1 MVKYFNLVEHAADGI
16 AILQDG
22 VLKLVNSALVRM
34 SGYDRE
40 ELLGMPF
47 IRLLTPESQAF
58 VMARYQDRLAG
69 KEVPSIYEAKA
80 IHKDGEVRDIEIN
93 AALTE
98 YEGRAADEVIIRD
111 ITERKRMEY
120 DLQERVKELRC
131 LYGIAEI
138 AERPGITLDE
148 LYQETV
154 NLLLKSWQYP
164 ELTCARIVI
173 NGKKFETKNCRG
185 SQWKQSAD
193 IEVDGVKAG
202 IVEVIYLEERP
213 ELDEGPFLKEKRLLI
228 DAVAKQLGRITELK
242 RAEETLRQSQKN
254 LRAYLERA
262 PDGVYINDLNGTFLY
277 GNKKAEEIAGY
288 KRGELIGKSFLK
300 LNLLPAKHLAK
311 AGKLLALNLMGRPTG
326 PDEFELIR
334 KDGSRIWVEINTVPI
349 KQEGKTVVIGFVRDI
364 TEHKRAEEEIQAKN
378 EQLDTQN
385 EELLRRQQELVRK
398 TREAE
403 EASRLKS
410 EFLANMSHELRTP
423 LNVIIGFS
431 ELMSDDVPGPVNKE
445 QRQCL
450 DDILDSGR
458 HLLDLIN
465 ELLDLSKIESGKM
478 ALNLKSIALT
488 AVIASS
494 YNTIMAIL
502 TPKKQSLDVK
512 IAEGLPRVYADE
524 VRLRQVLLNLVSN
537 SAKFTPDGGKLR
549 IEVVRK
555 GDWCQ
560 VSVIDNGTGI
570 KKEHQKRIF
579 EPFYQLESSVTKEK
593 SGTGLGLAVAK
604 QIIEKHGGKIRVESE
619 YGKGSRFIFTLPL
632 AAAA

>member
-202 IVEVIYLEERP
+202 IVEVIYLEKCP